1 MKEAEEKAARA
12 EGGDF
17 SFILDETR
25 GHTVMTDSEFER
37 LKEETSV
44 KGPKLSSYH
53 GNHESDFATTEEDED
68 EQGFG
73 GLAGDQMFEL
83 FEGGSGFVFAI
94 RVLPVIIFFSS
105 SENSPVM
112 SWTSILSCFKSS
124 GVLEYFT
131 CTRKF

>member
-44 KGPKLSSYH
+44 KAPKLSSYH
-53 GNHESDFATTEEDED
+53 GNNESDFATTEEDED

-73 GLAGDQMFEL
+73 GLAGCFSRKEL
-83 FEGGSGFVFAI
+83 LGSKKRKKWFL
-94 RVLPVIIFFSS
+94 RIFLCSQ
-105 SENSPVM
+105 N
-112 SWTSILSCFKSS
+112 
-124 GVLEYFT
+124 G
-131 CTRKF
+131 

>member
-44 KGPKLSSYH
+44 KAPKLSSYH
-53 GNHESDFATTEEDED
+53 GNNESDFATTEEDED

-73 GLAGDQMFEL
+73 GLAGCFSRKEL
-83 FEGGSGFVFAI
+83 LGSKKRKKWSVLIFVF
-94 RVLPVIIFFSS
+94 F
-105 SENSPVM
+105 
-112 SWTSILSCFKSS
+112 
-124 GVLEYFT
+124 
-131 CTRKF
+131 